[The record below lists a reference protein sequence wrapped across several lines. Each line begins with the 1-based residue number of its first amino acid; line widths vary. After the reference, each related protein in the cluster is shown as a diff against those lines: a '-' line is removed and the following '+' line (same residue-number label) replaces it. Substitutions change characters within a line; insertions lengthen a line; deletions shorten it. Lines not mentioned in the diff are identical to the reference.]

1 MNKSTKNYDT
11 LKLIFQQVEILGKQ
25 ESKDNLFLC
34 KKNDGLSVVIRI
46 DKNTEQTHET
56 YEIEYSNQIVTME
69 SDIVLFLKNTFKVI
83 NRITCEIEYEYT
95 SENIEPNLTNRSRN
109 STTSLLVIRTKAAI
123 YDRYALV
130 INNKTGKLID
140 VIKNYVNHETAF
152 KSYVEFA
159 VQYYSELDNKLKLE
173 INRYANGKRVT
184 MQEVLD
190 LYGLTI
196 PENALID
203 NGIVVVKTP
212 DNYYGTVKV
221 STLEI
226 SKIVKRHC
234 NKV

>member
-1 MNKSTKNYDT
+1 MDKSTKNYDT
-11 LKLIFQQVEILGKQ
+11 LKLIFQQVETLGKQ

-69 SDIVLFLKNTFKVI
+69 SDIVLFLKNTVKVI

-95 SENIEPNLTNRSRN
+95 SENIEPNLSNRSRN
-109 STTSLLVIRTKAAI
+109 STTSILVIRAKAAI

-140 VIKNYVNHETAF
+140 VIKNYANHETAF
-152 KSYVEFA
+152 KCYVEFA
-159 VQYYSELDNKLKLE
+159 VQYYSELDNKLE
-173 INRYANGKRVT
+173 INRYANGKKVT

-203 NGIVVVKTP
+203 NGTVVVKTP